1 MPLQQNSNNTTMKYF
16 KSIIATAL
24 LGALLITSCNKGNQT
39 QIKGIV
45 KDFQQEESL
54 VLKRLDFT
62 SETVLDTLTV
72 REDGSFSYR
81 FDPGN
86 DMPGYYYLYAGN
98 KKIAWLILQNG
109 VDVDLEV
116 TRDGRILKLEGSP
129 ESLLLQEVN
138 ENLKTAAIKFDSLYT
153 HYENAPEKEKEAL
166 SLELGRLFVK
176 YKQETIRFLYEH
188 PRSFVNTSVVFQSL
202 PRQVFIFSD
211 TRDAALLQ
219 RVYDSLSVDYPLS
232 PYVNAI
238 RDRYESMQKAMQME
252 DAFLNA
258 EVTDFPN
265 ICLPGLDGQDVCLSS
280 LKGKTIILSFW
291 HSSNVDMRLDNRE
304 LQEMYNRYSPRGLE
318 IYQVGLDT
326 DKTAWATGIR
336 DQDLPWISV
345 CDGLGIYSPAVTTYN
360 VVEIPTFF
368 IIDKE
373 GNIRQRLSNV
383 QEVIREVKTL
393 F

>member
-1 MPLQQNSNNTTMKYF
+1 
-16 KSIIATAL
+16 
-24 LGALLITSCNKGNQT
+24 
-39 QIKGIV
+39 
-45 KDFQQEESL
+45 
-54 VLKRLDFT
+54 
-62 SETVLDTLTV
+62 
-72 REDGSFSYR
+72 
-81 FDPGN
+81 
-86 DMPGYYYLYAGN
+86 
-98 KKIAWLILQNG
+98 
-109 VDVDLEV
+109 
-116 TRDGRILKLEGSP
+116 
-129 ESLLLQEVN
+129 
-138 ENLKTAAIKFDSLYT
+138 
-153 HYENAPEKEKEAL
+153 
-166 SLELGRLFVK
+166 
-176 YKQETIRFLYEH
+176 
-188 PRSFVNTSVVFQSL
+188 
-202 PRQVFIFSD
+202 
-211 TRDAALLQ
+211 
-219 RVYDSLSVDYPLS
+219 
-232 PYVNAI
+232 
-238 RDRYESMQKAMQME
+238 MQKAMQME

>member
-1 MPLQQNSNNTTMKYF
+1 MKYF

-138 ENLKTAAIKFDSLYT
+138 ENLKTAAIKFDSLYS

-326 DKTAWATGIR
+326 DKTAWATGVR

>member
-1 MPLQQNSNNTTMKYF
+1 MKYF

-138 ENLKTAAIKFDSLYT
+138 ENLKTAAIKFDSLYS

>member
-1 MPLQQNSNNTTMKYF
+1 MKYF

>member
-1 MPLQQNSNNTTMKYF
+1 
-16 KSIIATAL
+16 
-24 LGALLITSCNKGNQT
+24 
-39 QIKGIV
+39 
-45 KDFQQEESL
+45 
-54 VLKRLDFT
+54 
-62 SETVLDTLTV
+62 
-72 REDGSFSYR
+72 
-81 FDPGN
+81 
-86 DMPGYYYLYAGN
+86 
-98 KKIAWLILQNG
+98 
-109 VDVDLEV
+109 

>member
-1 MPLQQNSNNTTMKYF
+1 MKYF

-153 HYENAPEKEKEAL
+153 HYENA
-166 SLELGRLFVK
+166 
-176 YKQETIRFLYEH
+176 
-188 PRSFVNTSVVFQSL
+188 
-202 PRQVFIFSD
+202 
-211 TRDAALLQ
+211 
-219 RVYDSLSVDYPLS
+219 
-232 PYVNAI
+232 
-238 RDRYESMQKAMQME
+238 
-252 DAFLNA
+252 
-258 EVTDFPN
+258 
-265 ICLPGLDGQDVCLSS
+265 
-280 LKGKTIILSFW
+280 
-291 HSSNVDMRLDNRE
+291 
-304 LQEMYNRYSPRGLE
+304 
-318 IYQVGLDT
+318 
-326 DKTAWATGIR
+326 
-336 DQDLPWISV
+336 
-345 CDGLGIYSPAVTTYN
+345 
-360 VVEIPTFF
+360 
-368 IIDKE
+368 
-373 GNIRQRLSNV
+373 
-383 QEVIREVKTL
+383 
-393 F
+393 

>member
-1 MPLQQNSNNTTMKYF
+1 MKYF

-138 ENLKTAAIKFDSLYT
+138 ENLKTVASKFDSLYT
-153 HYENAPEKEKEAL
+153 RYENAPEKEKEAL

-265 ICLPGLDGQDVCLSS
+265 ICLPGLEGQDICLSS

-326 DKTAWATGIR
+326 DKTAWATGVR

>member
-1 MPLQQNSNNTTMKYF
+1 MKYF

-326 DKTAWATGIR
+326 DKTAWATGVR

>member
-1 MPLQQNSNNTTMKYF
+1 MKYF

-138 ENLKTAAIKFDSLYT
+138 ENLKTAAIKFDSLYS

-373 GNIRQRLSNV
+373 GNIRQKLSNV

>member
-1 MPLQQNSNNTTMKYF
+1 MKYF

-81 FDPGN
+81 FDTGN

>member
-1 MPLQQNSNNTTMKYF
+1 MKYF

-45 KDFQQEESL
+45 KDFQQEEYL

>member
-1 MPLQQNSNNTTMKYF
+1 MKYF

-265 ICLPGLDGQDVCLSS
+265 ICLPGLEGQDICLSS

-326 DKTAWATGIR
+326 DKTAWATGVR

>member
-1 MPLQQNSNNTTMKYF
+1 MKYF

-373 GNIRQRLSNV
+373 GNIRQKLSNV

>member
-1 MPLQQNSNNTTMKYF
+1 MKYF

-265 ICLPGLDGQDVCLSS
+265 ICLPGLEGQDICLSS

>member
-1 MPLQQNSNNTTMKYF
+1 MKYF

-252 DAFLNA
+252 DTFLNA